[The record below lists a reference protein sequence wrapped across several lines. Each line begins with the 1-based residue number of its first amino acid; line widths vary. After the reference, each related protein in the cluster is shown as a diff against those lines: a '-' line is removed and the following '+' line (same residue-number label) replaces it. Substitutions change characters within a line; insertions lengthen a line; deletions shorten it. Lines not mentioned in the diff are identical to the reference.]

1 MSQSRIE
8 WKVGGFVAIGL
19 VLLALLVLNFS
30 KGLSLLKPSYGVR
43 LKTTSVGGIKEK
55 AAVLLAGVTVGS
67 VSHVELAPDSKSVII
82 FLRIYSKHD
91 IPGDALFN
99 IEAQG
104 FLGDQY
110 VSIAPTANE
119 RPPLPKD
126 GSAERECRAPF
137 NIQDAARDALGLIQ
151 RLDQA
156 AQKIDVAVDRVNKN
170 VLSEAT
176 LTNFAALVLNFR
188 AFSDH
193 LGEQARAVTERA
205 IAVTDQAAVL
215 EKRAMVTLDRVD
227 ILLSTNTVPIQLAVS
242 NVLRFSEQLNK
253 VAADLQDTVGSNR
266 PSFQAA
272 LRNLE
277 TATAQVTNLLGDVHS
292 GRGLAG
298 ALIKDEALA
307 RNFKQLSADLPA
319 ISGQINSAMS
329 NVNSLTVDA
338 HLVMTNL
345 NSFLGDGRLFV
356 NDGRLLA
363 GHGALLL
370 SNLNAHGLF
379 YKPKPPKPTNSPPFE
394 PLLTPRQK
402 SLLH

>member
-8 WKVGGFVAIGL
+8 WKVGGFVTIGL

-55 AAVLLAGVTVGS
+55 AAVLLAGVTVGN

-82 FLRIYSKHD
+82 FLRIYSRYE
-91 IPGDALFN
+91 IPGDATFN

-110 VSIAPTANE
+110 VSIAPTANAL
-119 RPPLPKD
+119 PSLPKD
-126 GSAERECRAPF
+126 GSAQRECRAPF

-151 RLDQA
+151 RLDLA

-170 VLSEAT
+170 VLSEQT
-176 LTNFAALVLNFR
+176 LTNFSAIMANLRVV
-188 AFSDH
+188 A
-193 LGEQARAVTERA
+193 EQTRTVTERA
-205 IAVTDQAAVL
+205 IAVTDQAVAL
-215 EKRAMVTLDRVD
+215 EKKAIGTLGRVD
-227 ILLSTNTVPIQLAVS
+227 VLLVTNTVPIQLAVS

-266 PSFQAA
+266 PSLQAA

-277 TATAQVTNLLGDVHS
+277 TATAQVTNLLGDVQS

-298 ALIKDEALA
+298 ALLKDDALA

-319 ISGQINSAMS
+319 ISGQVNSAIS

-338 HLVMTNL
+338 HVVMTNL

-356 NDGRLLA
+356 GDGRLLA

-379 YKPKPPKPTNSPPFE
+379 YKPKPPKPTNSPSFQ